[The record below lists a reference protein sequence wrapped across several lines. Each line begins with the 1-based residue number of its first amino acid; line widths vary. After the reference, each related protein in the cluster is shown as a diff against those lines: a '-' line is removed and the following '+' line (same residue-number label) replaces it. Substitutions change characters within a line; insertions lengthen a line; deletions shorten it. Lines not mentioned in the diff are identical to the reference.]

1 MAHAHDHNH
10 HHHSNN
16 QKVLLWSFIII
27 SAYMFIEAFG
37 GWITNS
43 LALLSDAGHMLSD
56 ALSLGIA
63 LLAFRYGVKAAS
75 RDKSF
80 GYRRF
85 EILAAAFNGLTL
97 MLIAAWIVFEAV
109 ARFVTPLPIQSTGML
124 VIAVIGLIVNI
135 VVAVM
140 MFKGGDTH
148 DNLNMRGAFLHVIS
162 DLLGSV
168 AAILAALAVKWY
180 GWTWADPLISV
191 LVALLVLRSGYFVL
205 RDTLH
210 ILMEGTPRQIDTAHI
225 RALLLEQPE
234 VADIH
239 DLHVWSIT
247 SGEHA
252 LACHVVLQQD
262 QRLSEVQQLLH
273 RLEALLHEQGISH
286 VTLQVESQDHGH
298 DAQAVCSSASL
309 QAASHAHD
317 EHEHDEHGHAHHTST
332 PPHAH

>member
-1 MAHAHDHNH
+1 MAHDYTHAHND
-10 HHHSNN
+10 HSNN
-16 QKVLLWSFIII
+16 QKVLLWSFLIIT
-27 SAYMFIEAFG
+27 AYMFIEAFG

-85 EILAAAFNGLTL
+85 EILAAALNGLTL
-97 MLIAAWIVFEAV
+97 MLVAAWIVFEAV
-109 ARFVTPLPIQSTGML
+109 ARFVSPLPIQSTGML

-205 RDTLH
+205 RDALH
-210 ILMEGTPRQIDTAHI
+210 ILMEGTPRQIDTARI

-252 LACHVVLQQD
+252 LASHVVLKQD

-273 RLEALLHEQGISH
+273 RLEDLLHAQGIGH

-298 DAQAVCSSASL
+298 DANAVCSATPL
-309 QAASHAHD
+309 QATASVH
-317 EHEHDEHGHAHHTST
+317 EHESHDHNHHIH
-332 PPHAH
+332 P

>member
-1 MAHAHDHNH
+1 MAHNHSHAHSHN
-10 HHHSNN
+10 NN
-16 QKVLLWSFIII
+16 QRVLLWSFLIIT
-27 SAYMFIEAFG
+27 AYMFIEAFG

-85 EILAAAFNGLTL
+85 EILAAALNGLTL
-97 MLIAAWIVFEAV
+97 MLVAAWIVFEAV
-109 ARFVTPLPIQSTGML
+109 ARFVSPLPIQSTGML

-205 RDTLH
+205 RDALH
-210 ILMEGTPRQIDTAHI
+210 ILMEGTPRQIDTARI

-252 LACHVVLQQD
+252 LASHVVLKQD

-273 RLEALLHEQGISH
+273 RLEDLLHAQGIGH

-298 DAQAVCSSASL
+298 DANAVCSATPL
-309 QAASHAHD
+309 QATASVH
-317 EHEHDEHGHAHHTST
+317 EHESHDHNHHIH
-332 PPHAH
+332 P

>member
-1 MAHAHDHNH
+1 MAHNHSHAHS
-10 HHHSNN
+10 HHSTN
-16 QKVLLWSFIII
+16 QKVLLWSFLIIT
-27 SAYMFIEAFG
+27 AYMFIEAFG

-85 EILAAAFNGLTL
+85 EILAAALNGLTL
-97 MLIAAWIVFEAV
+97 MLVAAWIVFEAV
-109 ARFVTPLPIQSTGML
+109 ARFVSPLPIQSTGML

-205 RDTLH
+205 RDALH
-210 ILMEGTPRQIDTAHI
+210 ILMEGTPRQIDTARI

-252 LACHVVLQQD
+252 LASHVVLKQD

-273 RLEALLHEQGISH
+273 RLEDLLHAQGIGH

-298 DAQAVCSSASL
+298 DANAVCSATPL
-309 QAASHAHD
+309 QATASVH
-317 EHEHDEHGHAHHTST
+317 EHESHDHNHHIH
-332 PPHAH
+332 P

>member
-1 MAHAHDHNH
+1 MAHNHSHAHSHN
-10 HHHSNN
+10 NN
-16 QKVLLWSFIII
+16 QKVLLWSFLIIT
-27 SAYMFIEAFG
+27 AYMFIEAFG

-85 EILAAAFNGLTL
+85 EILAAALNGLTL
-97 MLIAAWIVFEAV
+97 MLVAAWIVFEAV
-109 ARFVTPLPIQSTGML
+109 ARFVSPLPIQSTGML

-205 RDTLH
+205 RDALH
-210 ILMEGTPRQIDTAHI
+210 ILMEGTPRQIDTARI

-234 VADIH
+234 VTDIH

-252 LACHVVLQQD
+252 LASHVVLKQD
-262 QRLSEVQQLLH
+262 QRLSEVQLLLH
-273 RLEALLHEQGISH
+273 RLEDLLHAQGIGH

-298 DAQAVCSSASL
+298 DANAVCSATPL
-309 QAASHAHD
+309 QAAASV
-317 EHEHDEHGHAHHTST
+317 HEHDSHDHNHHIH
-332 PPHAH
+332 P

>member
-1 MAHAHDHNH
+1 MAHNHSHAHS
-10 HHHSNN
+10 HHSNN
-16 QKVLLWSFIII
+16 QKVLLWSFLIIT
-27 SAYMFIEAFG
+27 AYMFIEAFG

-85 EILAAAFNGLTL
+85 EILAAALNGLTL
-97 MLIAAWIVFEAV
+97 ILVAAWIVFEAV
-109 ARFVTPLPIQSTGML
+109 SRFVTPLPIQSTGML
-124 VIAVIGLIVNI
+124 VIAAIGLIVNM

-168 AAILAALAVKWY
+168 AAILAALAVMWY

-205 RDTLH
+205 RDALH

-252 LACHVVLQQD
+252 LASHVVLKQD

-273 RLEALLHEQGISH
+273 RLEDLLHAQGIGH

-298 DAQAVCSSASL
+298 DANAVCSATPL
-309 QAASHAHD
+309 QAAASVH
-317 EHEHDEHGHAHHTST
+317 EHESHDHNHHIH
-332 PPHAH
+332 P

>member
-1 MAHAHDHNH
+1 MAHNHSHAHSHN
-10 HHHSNN
+10 NN
-16 QKVLLWSFIII
+16 QKVLLWSFLIIT
-27 SAYMFIEAFG
+27 AYMFIEAFG

-85 EILAAAFNGLTL
+85 EILAAALNGLTL
-97 MLIAAWIVFEAV
+97 MLVAAWIVFEAV
-109 ARFVTPLPIQSTGML
+109 ARFVSPLPIQSTGML

-140 MFKGGDTH
+140 MFKSGDTH

-205 RDTLH
+205 RDALH
-210 ILMEGTPRQIDTAHI
+210 ILMEGTPRQIDTARI

-252 LACHVVLQQD
+252 LASHVVLKQD

-273 RLEALLHEQGISH
+273 RLEDLLHAQGIGH

-298 DAQAVCSSASL
+298 DANAVCSATPL
-309 QAASHAHD
+309 QATASVH
-317 EHEHDEHGHAHHTST
+317 EHESHDHNHHIH
-332 PPHAH
+332 P

>member
-1 MAHAHDHNH
+1 MAHDHTH
-10 HHHSNN
+10 AHSQHSNN
-16 QKVLLWSFIII
+16 QKVLLWSFLIIT
-27 SAYMFIEAFG
+27 AYMFIEAFG

-85 EILAAAFNGLTL
+85 EILAATLNGLTL
-97 MLIAAWIVFEAV
+97 MLVAAWIVFEAV

-205 RDTLH
+205 RDALH
-210 ILMEGTPRQIDTAHI
+210 ILMEGTPRQIDTARI

-252 LACHVVLQQD
+252 LASHVVLKQD

-273 RLEALLHEQGISH
+273 RLEDLLHAQGIGH

-298 DAQAVCSSASL
+298 DANTVCSATPL
-309 QAASHAHD
+309 QAAASVH
-317 EHEHDEHGHAHHTST
+317 EHESHDHNHHIH
-332 PPHAH
+332 P

>member
-1 MAHAHDHNH
+1 MTHDHAHH
-10 HHHSNN
+10 HYSNN
-16 QKVLLWSFIII
+16 QKVLLWSFLII
-27 SAYMFIEAFG
+27 SAYMLIEAFG

-85 EILAAAFNGLTL
+85 EILAAALNGLTL
-97 MLIAAWIVFEAV
+97 MLVAVWIVFEAV
-109 ARFVTPLPIQSTGML
+109 VRFVSPLPIQSTGML

-148 DNLNMRGAFLHVIS
+148 NNLNMRGAFLHVIS

-205 RDTLH
+205 RDALH
-210 ILMEGTPRQIDTAHI
+210 ILMEGTPRQIDTARI

-252 LACHVVLQQD
+252 LASHVVLKQD

-273 RLEALLHEQGISH
+273 RFENLLHTQGIGH

-298 DAQAVCSSASL
+298 DANAVCSATPL
-309 QAASHAHD
+309 QAAASVH
-317 EHEHDEHGHAHHTST
+317 EHESHDHNHHIH
-332 PPHAH
+332 P

>member
-1 MAHAHDHNH
+1 MAHNHSHAHS
-10 HHHSNN
+10 HHSNN
-16 QKVLLWSFIII
+16 QKVLLWSFLIIT
-27 SAYMFIEAFG
+27 AYMFIEAFG

-85 EILAAAFNGLTL
+85 EILAAALNGLTL
-97 MLIAAWIVFEAV
+97 MLVAAWIVFEAV
-109 ARFVTPLPIQSTGML
+109 ARFVSPLPIQSTGML

-205 RDTLH
+205 RDALH
-210 ILMEGTPRQIDTAHI
+210 ILMEGTPRQIDTARI

-234 VADIH
+234 VTDIH

-252 LACHVVLQQD
+252 LASHVVLKQD

-273 RLEALLHEQGISH
+273 RLEDLLHAQGIGH

-298 DAQAVCSSASL
+298 DANAVCSATPL
-309 QAASHAHD
+309 QAAASV
-317 EHEHDEHGHAHHTST
+317 HEHDSHDHNHHIH
-332 PPHAH
+332 P

>member
-1 MAHAHDHNH
+1 MAHNHSHAHSHN
-10 HHHSNN
+10 NN
-16 QKVLLWSFIII
+16 QKVLLWSFLIIT
-27 SAYMFIEAFG
+27 AYMFIEAFG

-85 EILAAAFNGLTL
+85 EILAAALNGLTL
-97 MLIAAWIVFEAV
+97 MLVAAWIVFEAV
-109 ARFVTPLPIQSTGML
+109 ARFVSPLPIQSTGML

-140 MFKGGDTH
+140 MFKSGDTH

-205 RDTLH
+205 RDALH
-210 ILMEGTPRQIDTAHI
+210 ILMEGTPRQIDTARI

-234 VADIH
+234 VTDIH

-252 LACHVVLQQD
+252 LASHVVLKQD

-273 RLEALLHEQGISH
+273 RLEDLLHAQGIGH

-298 DAQAVCSSASL
+298 DANAVCSATPL
-309 QAASHAHD
+309 QAAASV
-317 EHEHDEHGHAHHTST
+317 HEHDSHDHNHHIH
-332 PPHAH
+332 P

>member
-1 MAHAHDHNH
+1 MAHNHSHAHSHN
-10 HHHSNN
+10 NN
-16 QKVLLWSFIII
+16 QKVLLWSFLIIT
-27 SAYMFIEAFG
+27 AYMFIEAFG

-85 EILAAAFNGLTL
+85 EILAAALNGLTL
-97 MLIAAWIVFEAV
+97 MLVAAWIVFEAV
-109 ARFVTPLPIQSTGML
+109 ARFVSPLPIQSTGML

-168 AAILAALAVKWY
+168 AAILAALAVMWY

-205 RDTLH
+205 RDALH
-210 ILMEGTPRQIDTAHI
+210 ILMEGTPRQIDTARI

-252 LACHVVLQQD
+252 LASHVVLKQD

-273 RLEALLHEQGISH
+273 RLEDLLHAQGIGH

-298 DAQAVCSSASL
+298 DANAVCSATPL
-309 QAASHAHD
+309 QATASVH
-317 EHEHDEHGHAHHTST
+317 EHESHDHNHHIH
-332 PPHAH
+332 P

>member
-1 MAHAHDHNH
+1 MAHDHNH
-10 HHHSNN
+10 HHNHHSNN

-85 EILAAAFNGLTL
+85 EILAAALNGLTL
-97 MLIAAWIVFEAV
+97 MLVAAWIVFEAV

-148 DNLNMRGAFLHVIS
+148 DNLNMRGAFLHVIR

-168 AAILAALAVKWY
+168 AAILAALAVKW
-180 GWTWADPLISV
+180 
-191 LVALLVLRSGYFVL
+191 
-205 RDTLH
+205 
-210 ILMEGTPRQIDTAHI
+210 
-225 RALLLEQPE
+225 
-234 VADIH
+234 
-239 DLHVWSIT
+239 
-247 SGEHA
+247 
-252 LACHVVLQQD
+252 
-262 QRLSEVQQLLH
+262 
-273 RLEALLHEQGISH
+273 
-286 VTLQVESQDHGH
+286 
-298 DAQAVCSSASL
+298 
-309 QAASHAHD
+309 
-317 EHEHDEHGHAHHTST
+317 
-332 PPHAH
+332 

>member
-1 MAHAHDHNH
+1 MGNQALKDKILELLGQGPLSVTQLAGKLICA
-10 HHHSNN
+10 N
-16 QKVLLWSFIII
+16 QKV
-27 SAYMFIEAFG
+27 M
-37 GWITNS
+37 
-43 LALLSDAGHMLSD
+43 
-56 ALSLGIA
+56 
-63 LLAFRYGVKAAS
+63 
-75 RDKSF
+75 
-80 GYRRF
+80 
-85 EILAAAFNGLTL
+85 
-97 MLIAAWIVFEAV
+97 EAV
-109 ARFVTPLPIQSTGML
+109 DELDEH
-124 VIAVIGLIVNI
+124 GLIVSSVENGSVLYALVNVADAKRPVRLDTQEI
-135 VVAVM
+135 VVTRKTKADDKQFESNSTINSTKQKILVLLREAANETLTRVQLM
-140 MFKGGDTH
+140 TSLKATSSH

-205 RDTLH
+205 RDALH

-225 RALLLEQPE
+225 RTLLLEQPD

-298 DAQAVCSSASL
+298 DAQAVCSSTSL

>member
-1 MAHAHDHNH
+1 MAHNHSHAHS
-10 HHHSNN
+10 HHSNN
-16 QKVLLWSFIII
+16 QKVLLWSFLIIT
-27 SAYMFIEAFG
+27 AYMFIEAFG

-85 EILAAAFNGLTL
+85 EILAAALNGLTL
-97 MLIAAWIVFEAV
+97 MLVAAWIVFEAV
-109 ARFVTPLPIQSTGML
+109 ARFVSPLPIQSTGML

-140 MFKGGDTH
+140 MFKSGDTH

-205 RDTLH
+205 RDALH
-210 ILMEGTPRQIDTAHI
+210 ILMEGTPRQIDTARI

-252 LACHVVLQQD
+252 LASHVVLKQD

-273 RLEALLHEQGISH
+273 RLEDLLHAQGIGH

-298 DAQAVCSSASL
+298 DANAVCSATPL
-309 QAASHAHD
+309 QATASVH
-317 EHEHDEHGHAHHTST
+317 EHESHDHNHHIH
-332 PPHAH
+332 P

>member
-1 MAHAHDHNH
+1 MAHNHSHAHSHN
-10 HHHSNN
+10 NN
-16 QKVLLWSFIII
+16 QKVLLWSFLIIT
-27 SAYMFIEAFG
+27 AYMFIEAFG

-85 EILAAAFNGLTL
+85 EILAAALNGLTL
-97 MLIAAWIVFEAV
+97 MLVAAWIVFEAV
-109 ARFVTPLPIQSTGML
+109 ARFVSPLPIQSTGML

-205 RDTLH
+205 RDALH
-210 ILMEGTPRQIDTAHI
+210 ILMEGTPRQIDTARI
-225 RALLLEQPE
+225 RVLLLDQPE

-252 LACHVVLQQD
+252 LASHVVLKQD

-273 RLEALLHEQGISH
+273 RLENLLHAQGIGH

-298 DAQAVCSSASL
+298 DANAVCSATPL
-309 QAASHAHD
+309 QATASVH
-317 EHEHDEHGHAHHTST
+317 EHESHDHNHHIH
-332 PPHAH
+332 P

>member
-1 MAHAHDHNH
+1 MAHNH
-10 HHHSNN
+10 SHTHSHHSNN
-16 QKVLLWSFIII
+16 QKVLLWSFLIIT
-27 SAYMFIEAFG
+27 AYMFIEAFG

-85 EILAAAFNGLTL
+85 EILAAALNGLTL
-97 MLIAAWIVFEAV
+97 MLVAAWIVFEAV
-109 ARFVTPLPIQSTGML
+109 ARFVSPLPIQSTGML

-140 MFKGGDTH
+140 MLKGGDTH

-205 RDTLH
+205 RDALH
-210 ILMEGTPRQIDTAHI
+210 ILMEGTPRQIDTARI

-234 VADIH
+234 VTDIH

-252 LACHVVLQQD
+252 LASHVVLKQD

-273 RLEALLHEQGISH
+273 RLEDLLHAQGIGH

-298 DAQAVCSSASL
+298 DANAVCSATPL
-309 QAASHAHD
+309 QATASVH
-317 EHEHDEHGHAHHTST
+317 EHESHDHNHHIH
-332 PPHAH
+332 P

>member
-1 MAHAHDHNH
+1 MAHNHSHAHS
-10 HHHSNN
+10 HHSNN
-16 QKVLLWSFIII
+16 QKVLLWSFLIIT
-27 SAYMFIEAFG
+27 AYMFIEAFG

-85 EILAAAFNGLTL
+85 EILAAALNGLTL
-97 MLIAAWIVFEAV
+97 MLVAAWIVFEAV
-109 ARFVTPLPIQSTGML
+109 ARFVSPLPIQSTGML

-205 RDTLH
+205 RDALH
-210 ILMEGTPRQIDTAHI
+210 ILMEGTPRQIDTARI

-252 LACHVVLQQD
+252 LASHVVLKQD

-273 RLEALLHEQGISH
+273 RLEDLLHAQGIGH

-298 DAQAVCSSASL
+298 DANAVCSATPL
-309 QAASHAHD
+309 QATASVH
-317 EHEHDEHGHAHHTST
+317 EHESHDHNHHIH
-332 PPHAH
+332 P